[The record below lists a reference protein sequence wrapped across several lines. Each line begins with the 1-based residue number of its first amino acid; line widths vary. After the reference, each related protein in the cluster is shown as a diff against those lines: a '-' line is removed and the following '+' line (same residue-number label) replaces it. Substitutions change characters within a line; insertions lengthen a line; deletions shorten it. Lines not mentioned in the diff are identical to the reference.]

1 MENIFTPDQLINFN
15 STLLQRGAPT
25 QRDNIG
31 YNKPDFTICNNY
43 YSVLSNVQLADL
55 STRLIK
61 YCNTQLA
68 LDTDT
73 MKNTA
78 NYYSALTAN
87 NYLDNAISIDLL
99 KDTTLISFTYNTTY
113 INLVKTAKNRK
124 YNPDNKKWYVANNE
138 AIAILQKL
146 QRAGADCQHCIDY
159 LQENLNL
166 NPAVSEEIKQV
177 TEQKVNI
184 IKVVEVKGKLEVCF
198 NYDQSIVTAIK
209 SLVERKYNPTT
220 KCWTIPKEE
229 VNNLVPK
236 LLGLPNLDITAL
248 TKYTTTTEQIP
259 EIILPDYSH
268 LSRIP
273 FNHQLEAAKFLLNVK
288 KGILADEMGGGK
300 TLSSILA
307 ANTIQGKKLII
318 VPASLKLNWEKEIKF
333 VSTEPIEVINGKGWL
348 ECSGWTIVN
357 YDIISKH
364 IDAIL
369 AGNFQV
375 VIFDECHYIKAI
387 TNSGKAGSK
396 RADIALQIA
405 ENTDY
410 VFMLT
415 GTPITNKTKD
425 IFNTLKAINHPLSK
439 NFFAFGKY
447 YCEGQHNGYG
457 WDFNGSSNQSELNE
471 KLQPF
476 MLRRLKVDL
485 LDLPA
490 KIRSFIPVSVNLK
503 AYNKKLKEYMTER
516 KNKNLTNK
524 GEHLVYLNA
533 MRHLLAKEKVT
544 ATIEQ
549 ITNLLDQDQS
559 VVIFTCY
566 NFVVD
571 EILKE
576 FPAESVKLT
585 GDCSQKERQLAVDQ
599 FQAGSKKVFVSN
611 IIAGGVGITLTKSQ
625 NVIVN
630 DFDWVP
636 ANHAQSEDRIHRIGQ
651 DGKCNILYMYASG
664 AESDELMALLLEKKL
679 NNISQIVDGQEQS
692 FLNELLD
699 LLK

>member
-1 MENIFTPDQLINFN
+1 MEKIFTPEELIIFN
-15 STLLQRGAPT
+15 SNLLGRGAPT
-25 QRDNIG
+25 KKDDIG
-31 YNKPDFTICNNY
+31 YNKPDYTICNNY

-61 YCNTQLA
+61 YCKTQLSA
-68 LDTDT
+68 DPEQ

-87 NYLDNAISIDLL
+87 TYLDNSISIDLL
-99 KDTTLISFTYNTTY
+99 RDNTLISFTYNATY
-113 INLVKTAKNRK
+113 INIIKSAKNRK
-124 YNPDNKKWYVANNE
+124 YNPDTKKWYVANNE
-138 AIAILQKL
+138 AITILQKL
-146 QRAGADCQHCIDY
+146 QRVGADCQHCIDY

-166 NPAVSEEIKQV
+166 NPVESADLKQV
-177 TEQKVNI
+177 EQKVNI

-209 SLVERKYNPTT
+209 SLIERKYNPST
-220 KCWTIPKEE
+220 KCWTIPKTE
-229 VNNLVPK
+229 VNNLINK
-236 LLGLPNLDITAL
+236 LTGLPNIDITAL

-259 EIILPDYSH
+259 EIILPDYTY
-268 LSRIP
+268 LTRTP
-273 FNHQLEAAKFLLNVK
+273 FSHQLEAAKFLLTVK

-307 ANTIQGKKLII
+307 ANTIPGKKLII
-318 VPASLKLNWEKEIKF
+318 VPASLKLNWEKEIRF
-333 VSTEPIEVINGKGWL
+333 VSTEPIEVINGKGWINT
-348 ECSGWTIVN
+348 EGWTIVN

-364 IDAIL
+364 IDSIL

-405 ENTDY
+405 ENTEY
-410 VFMLT
+410 CFMLT

-425 IFNTLKAINHPLSK
+425 IFNSLKAINHPLSK

-447 YCEGQHNGYG
+447 YCNGQHNGYG
-457 WDFNGSSNQSELNE
+457 WDFNGSSHQAELNE

-485 LDLPA
+485 LDLPE

-503 AYNKKLKEYMTER
+503 AYDKKLKEYMTER

-549 ITNLLDQDQS
+549 INNLVEQEQS

-571 EILKE
+571 EILKA
-576 FPAESVKLT
+576 FPADSVKLT
-585 GDCSQKERQLAVDQ
+585 GDCSQKQRQEAVEQ
-599 FQAGSKKVFVSN
+599 FQAGNKKVFISN
-611 IIAGGVGITLTKSQ
+611 IIAGGVGITLTKAQ
-625 NVIVN
+625 TVIVN

-651 DGKCNILYMYASG
+651 NEKCNIIYMYASK
-664 AESDELMALLLEKKL
+664 AQSDEIMAGLLEKKL
-679 NNISQIVDGQEQS
+679 NNISQIIDGNEQS

-699 LLK
+699 LM

>member
-1 MENIFTPDQLINFN
+1 
-15 STLLQRGAPT
+15 
-25 QRDNIG
+25 
-31 YNKPDFTICNNY
+31 
-43 YSVLSNVQLADL
+43 
-55 STRLIK
+55 
-61 YCNTQLA
+61 
-68 LDTDT
+68 
-73 MKNTA
+73 
-78 NYYSALTAN
+78 
-87 NYLDNAISIDLL
+87 
-99 KDTTLISFTYNTTY
+99 
-113 INLVKTAKNRK
+113 
-124 YNPDNKKWYVANNE
+124 
-138 AIAILQKL
+138 
-146 QRAGADCQHCIDY
+146 
-159 LQENLNL
+159 
-166 NPAVSEEIKQV
+166 
-177 TEQKVNI
+177 
-184 IKVVEVKGKLEVCF
+184 
-198 NYDQSIVTAIK
+198 
-209 SLVERKYNPTT
+209 
-220 KCWTIPKEE
+220 
-229 VNNLVPK
+229 
-236 LLGLPNLDITAL
+236 
-248 TKYTTTTEQIP
+248 
-259 EIILPDYSH
+259 
-268 LSRIP
+268 
-273 FNHQLEAAKFLLNVK
+273 
-288 KGILADEMGGGK
+288 MGGGK

-405 ENTDY
+405 ENTEFC
-410 VFMLT
+410 FMLT

-425 IFNTLKAINHPLSK
+425 VFNTLKAINHPLSK
-439 NFFAFGKY
+439 NFVAFGKY
-447 YCEGQHNGYG
+447 YCAGAHNGYG

-485 LDLPA
+485 LDLPE

-516 KNKNLTNK
+516 KNKSLSNK

-549 ITNLLDQDQS
+549 INNLVDQDQS

-571 EILKE
+571 EILKA
-576 FPAESVKLT
+576 FPNDSVKLT
-585 GDCSQKERQLAVDQ
+585 GDCSQKQRQEAVDQ
-599 FQAGSKKVFVSN
+599 FQVGTKKIFVSN

-651 DGKCNILYMYASG
+651 DGKCNIMYMYASG
-664 AESDELMALLLEKKL
+664 AESDEIMANLLEKKL
-679 NNISQIVDGQEQS
+679 NNISQIIDGNEQS

-699 LLK
+699 MLK